1 MKRIVLLT
9 MSMVIMGVSMA
20 QQSLHWTPGNYL
32 NNMTVVGI
40 ITIDGVEQ
48 TLTTLE
54 VGAFCGE
61 ECRGSICPSF
71 FPPTQQYIATMTIGS
86 DGTSGEVITFRL
98 YDHSISQEL
107 DLECTASVTFLSD
120 DRIGEPGNWYQFSYV
135 TPEVTYTLP
144 ITGYGTSTSGYYLIA
159 PPIDDVNPAEIVGMT
174 EGDYDLY
181 YFDQG
186 EELEWRNY
194 EANPFNLESGIGY
207 LYAHNTDVTLAFSGT
222 PYSGDGTVSLVKT
235 PGADFEGWNLVGNPF
250 PSDASVP
257 VDFYRM
263 NAVGSAIIASDNST
277 VNMMEGIFVVAASD
291 GATLTFTPVSKSAF
305 ENPAQLV
312 VNVSHENSGIV
323 IDRAIVRMGS
333 DNSLPKLRLLG
344 DGVEIYIPQNGKD
357 YAIVGNEG
365 ISEMPLNFKVTNN
378 GNYTLNVELV
388 SLEMDYLHLIDNITG
403 TDINLL
409 STPCY
414 SFNAKTTDYEC
425 RFKLVF
431 SANGIEEHEAENS
444 FAYLNGEEIVIT
456 EYKANALL
464 QVVDMMGRILVCRDA
479 SNASTISTNGL
490 TAGMYVLRL
499 IDGNDVKTQKVV
511 IP

>member
-1 MKRIVLLT
+1 
-9 MSMVIMGVSMA
+9 
-20 QQSLHWTPGNYL
+20 
-32 NNMTVVGI
+32 
-40 ITIDGVEQ
+40 
-48 TLTTLE
+48 
-54 VGAFCGE
+54 
-61 ECRGSICPSF
+61 
-71 FPPTQQYIATMTIGS
+71 MTIGS

-194 EANPFNLESGIGY
+194 EANPFNLESGKGY
-207 LYAHNTDVTLAFSGT
+207 LYAHKTDVTLTFSGT
-222 PYSGDGTVSLVKT
+222 PYSGDGTVTLVKT
-235 PGADFEGWNLVGNPF
+235 SGAQFEGWNLVGNPF
-250 PSDASVP
+250 PSDATVP
-257 VDFYRM
+257 IDFYRM
-263 NAVGSAIIASDNST
+263 NAAGSALIASDNNT
-277 VNMMEGIFVVAASD
+277 VNMMEGIFVEAASD

-305 ENPAQLV
+305 ENLAQLV
-312 VNVSHENSGIV
+312 VNVSHENSDIV

-333 DNSLPKLRLLG
+333 DNSLRKLRLFE
-344 DGVEIYIPQNGKD
+344 DCAEIYIPQNGKD
-357 YAIVGNEG
+357 YAIVSNDG

-378 GNYTLNVELV
+378 GNYTLGFDFNSWET
-388 SLEMDYLHLIDNITG
+388 SYLHLIDNKTG
-403 TDINLL
+403 ADIDLQAA
-409 STPCY
+409 PCY
-414 SFNAKTTDYEC
+414 SFNAKTTDYES

-431 SANGIEEHEAENS
+431 RANGIEEYNAENS
-444 FAYLNGEEIVIT
+444 FAYFNGEEIVIT

-464 QVVDMMGRILVCRDA
+464 QVVDMMGRVVVSRD
-479 SNASTISTNGL
+479 SVHTVSTK
-490 TAGMYVLRL
+490 GMAHGVYVIRL
-499 IDGNDVKTQKVV
+499 IDNNDVKTQKIVV
-511 IP
+511 E